1 MPVKQARSHV
11 LIPFVREKT
20 RHITVVGSL
29 GGKPARLIVD
39 TGAGAT
45 AIDSSLLKKY
55 GLSLSSF
62 SRKGGGVGT
71 STMRVTTVRTH
82 NLSLAGL
89 DLSSFKLVA
98 FDLSH
103 VRVGLA
109 KKKVPPIAGVLGADV
124 FIRCRAVI
132 DYARGCII
140 LSGQRA
146 KAT

>member
-1 MPVKQARSHV
+1 MPKKQLPSNV
-11 LIPFVREKT
+11 LVPFVREKT

-45 AIDSSLLKKY
+45 CVHAGMLKRY

-71 STMRVTTVRTH
+71 STMKMTTVRTH

-89 DLSSFKLVA
+89 DLSAFKLVA
-98 FDLSH
+98 VDLSH
-103 VRVGLA
+103 VNAGLA
-109 KKKVPPIAGVLGADV
+109 KAKVAPIAGVLGADV
-124 FIRCRAVI
+124 FLRYRAVI
-132 DYARGCII
+132 DYARRCII
-140 LSGQRA
+140 LSRPRA
-146 KAT
+146 RR